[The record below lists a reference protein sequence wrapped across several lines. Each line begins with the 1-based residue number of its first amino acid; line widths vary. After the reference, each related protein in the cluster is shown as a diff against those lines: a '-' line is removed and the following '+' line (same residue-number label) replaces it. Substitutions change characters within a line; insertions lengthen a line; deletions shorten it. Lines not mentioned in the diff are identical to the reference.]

1 MLANRRVIV
10 GVSGGIASYKAVEL
24 VSRLQQAGALVDVI
38 LTEHAEEFVRPLT
51 FSTMSHR
58 PVYSDL
64 WEPSG
69 KAAETHIELGEEAEL
84 LAVVPATA
92 NTIAKLAHGIADNM
106 LTAVALA
113 TRAPLLLA
121 PAMHH
126 QMYTHPATQAN
137 LALLRERGA
146 MVVEPE
152 VGRLAS
158 GETGVGRL
166 PDTPVLLG
174 AISVALARGGDLAG
188 RRVVITAGGTQEPID
203 PVRYVGNRSSGKMG
217 YALAIEAR
225 DRGAHVT
232 LISGP
237 VALAAPYGV
246 DVTTVETAAQMRDAV
261 VAAVEG
267 KGKGE
272 RVDVLIMSAAVA
284 DYRPAQVAAR
294 KLKKEGGQ
302 GAQLYQMG
310 EAFSLEL
317 VRTPDILATLA
328 AFGMASDEPVLVQS
342 ERTAIYAD
350 ALQRLEAD
358 GHAYRCWCSR
368 TDLECFGG
376 IHPAQCVASPSSR
389 PPAWRLRVGTEAI
402 AFDDAICGRIR
413 QDLAAE
419 VGDFVVWRADGACAY
434 QLAVVVDDAAQGISD
449 VVRGADLLDS
459 TPRQILL
466 QRLLGLPQPRYAH
479 LPLALDAQGRKLSKH
494 DAAHPVDAGDPLPAL
509 RAALAFLGQPA
520 RMETEPEM
528 LLREA
533 VRAFDPARIACS
545 TLPIAAA
552 RNATPR

>member
-126 QMYTHPATQAN
+126 QMYNHPATQAN

-146 MVVEPE
+146 IVVEPE

-174 AISVALARGGDLAG
+174 AVSVALARGGDLAG

-267 KGKGE
+267 KGE

-284 DYRPAQVAAR
+284 DYRPAQVAAQ

-310 EAFSLEL
+310 ETFSLEL

-328 AFGMASDEPVLVQS
+328 ALLDEQSGKPVSQSRLVRVGFAAETSDLVAYARAKLIAKHLDMLVANDVSRADSGFGSDTNKVLLFHANGEMEDLPVLS
-342 ERTAIYAD
+342 KTE
-350 ALQRLEAD
+350 
-358 GHAYRCWCSR
+358 
-368 TDLECFGG
+368 
-376 IHPAQCVASPSSR
+376 VA
-389 PPAWRLRVGTEAI
+389 
-402 AFDDAICGRIR
+402 
-413 QDLAAE
+413 
-419 VGDFVVWRADGACAY
+419 
-434 QLAVVVDDAAQGISD
+434 
-449 VVRGADLLDS
+449 
-459 TPRQILL
+459 
-466 QRLLGLPQPRYAH
+466 
-479 LPLALDAQGRKLSKH
+479 
-494 DAAHPVDAGDPLPAL
+494 
-509 RAALAFLGQPA
+509 
-520 RMETEPEM
+520 
-528 LLREA
+528 
-533 VRAFDPARIACS
+533 ARIWDRLVPMLQQA
-545 TLPIAAA
+545 
-552 RNATPR
+552 